1 METLIFKIVLSSALL
16 IAFYYL
22 FLEKERSFKFN
33 RSFLLSAVV
42 FSYIVPFIPYNSPFK
57 SYDNPQLII
66 GEGSLELNAAS
77 VNVAPSFDWMKILF
91 IAYLLVSL
99 FFLIKFI
106 YSFLRLQFLKGE
118 RLIYKNQKILILQK
132 NYAPFSFLGTIYLSK
147 NYLVDDQIDNRIFL
161 HEKCHVEEKH
171 SLDILFIEFL
181 KIFSW
186 FNPALFFYKKAMIAN
201 HEFLADQYVLQ
212 KNYDVKNY
220 QYLIL
225 NEIKMAQSFNL
236 THQFDFNNTKK
247 RFIMMTSKNSRLA
260 GMKKVI
266 LLPVFAIL
274 FASFTKE
281 KEVLIPS
288 TTPEIKKNQNIAFS
302 ENNKKAAETIPQ
314 FFENSLEKDIVKI
327 DTIRKEKKI
336 VAENAFPT
344 SPPPPPPPAE
354 PRESVD
360 VLPSYPGGINE
371 FRTLVSKNF
380 DTTVLTGQEGLMK
393 STIYFTID
401 ENGNVSDFMSEGEN
415 PKFNEEALRS
425 IKLSNQEKKWTPA
438 TKDGQNVSYVFKM
451 PLTMVFQGSA
461 KK

>member
-42 FSYIVPFIPYNSPFK
+42 FSYTVPFIPYNSPFK

-118 RLIYKNQKILILQK
+118 MRTYKNQKILILQK

-147 NYLVDDQIDNRIFL
+147 KYFVDDQIDNRIFL

-186 FNPALFFYKKAMIAN
+186 FNPALFLYKKAMIAN

-212 KNYDVKNY
+212 NNYDVKNY

-247 RFIMMTSKNSRLA
+247 RFIMMTSKNSRFSGL
-260 GMKKVI
+260 KKFT
-266 LLPVFAIL
+266 LLPVLAVL
-274 FASFTKE
+274 FVLSAKKVTAQTESKPDVEPTPVKTAKQDIAVPIYETNATPAE
-281 KEVLIPS
+281 KEFIDASKKIREEFELKKD
-288 TTPEIKKNQNIAFS
+288 TIKKKQ
-302 ENNKKAAETIPQ
+302 
-314 FFENSLEKDIVKI
+314 D
-327 DTIRKEKKI
+327 
-336 VAENAFPT
+336 VAVSTAPT
-344 SPPPPPPPAE
+344 SAPSKLEQVPAE
-354 PRESVD
+354 F
-360 VLPSYPGGINE
+360 PGGSNAL
-371 FRTLVSKNF
+371 RRLVGTNF
-380 DTTVLTGQEGLMK
+380 DTSVLNGDEGVVK
-393 STIYFTID
+393 TTINLNID
-401 ENGNVSDFMSEGEN
+401 ENGNVYNVAAEGEN
-415 PKFNEEALRS
+415 QKFNAEAVRAFTTANEG
-425 IKLSNQEKKWTPA
+425 KVWKPA
-438 TKDGQNVSYVFKM
+438 TENGQVVKTVYKV